1 LKPTSFILSDI
12 SEKIV
17 AAMALRSLQTKM
29 PKLLEEAIEA
39 TVALWDEKPH
49 GSLTYQD
56 IFYVKLSKIQ
66 NVFEALADIADD
78 RIAAQSQTTVS
89 VAHFINDINSIV
101 IDNFKNA
108 YPCDFD
114 IAPLTIDTHTCRLD
128 CFVKNNCLFIF
139 NK

>member
-1 LKPTSFILSDI
+1 
-12 SEKIV
+12 
-17 AAMALRSLQTKM
+17 MALRSLQTKM

-101 IDNFKNA
+101 LDILGQVFRHREQNA
-108 YPCDFD
+108 SSFRLC
-114 IAPLTIDTHTCRLD
+114 PLWAALTSQLTA
-128 CFVKNNCLFIF
+128 FWF
-139 NK
+139 